1 MSNIIDGI
9 DYGMGYEPTTEYA
22 PNIEWWD
29 KGDNTWSETCWS
41 SQESLA
47 VEIARHGTVY
57 RRPLPI
63 ISQHPGAIPLEPGEE
78 LVEGECYLMRDGRL
92 TGPMPC
98 DGHEAFPFGVDGT
111 PDTWHRDG
119 SCWENALSRNDII
132 ARLPKVENEEPEK
145 QIDRLANFIMA
156 EIPGEPS
163 QSEGAIDTAIRLLKA
178 RQTKMRG
185 KALKRIHPEDSDT
198 QFRLVR
204 AMLID
209 CYQMAWSKHPGTSL
223 IRAAI
228 ETMLP
233 EGVSASDYS
242 ELRRIQEADMAAQPN
257 ATQHENNADGK
268 EPEKAKE
275 EKKMENTNLIDI
287 GAVHYADFHG
297 TPANFRIPIIEAA
310 RIAQL
315 PEVIAEVERQ
325 RAEKEIK
332 VGDWFWAKSGT
343 PDRAHAIG
351 IEKPEVLGQSDKW
364 HKAQDCTKIHDPAF
378 VALLERGA

>member
-9 DYGMGYEPTTEYA
+9 DYGMGYEPTKEYA

-41 SQESLA
+41 NQESLA
-47 VEIARHGTVY
+47 AEIARHGTVY

-78 LVEGECYLMRDGRL
+78 LIEGECYLMRDGRL

-119 SCWENALSRNDII
+119 SCWDNALSRNDII
-132 ARLPKVENEEPEK
+132 ARLPKVEQK
-145 QIDRLANFIMA
+145 
-156 EIPGEPS
+156 G
-163 QSEGAIDTAIRLLKA
+163 
-178 RQTKMRG
+178 
-185 KALKRIHPEDSDT
+185 
-198 QFRLVR
+198 
-204 AMLID
+204 
-209 CYQMAWSKHPGTSL
+209 
-223 IRAAI
+223 
-228 ETMLP
+228 
-233 EGVSASDYS
+233 
-242 ELRRIQEADMAAQPN
+242 
-257 ATQHENNADGK
+257 
-268 EPEKAKE
+268 
-275 EKKMENTNLIDI
+275 EKKMENLIDI

-297 TPANFRIPIIEAA
+297 TPANFRIPIIEAT

-332 VGDWFWAKSGT
+332 VGDWFWTKSGT

-351 IEKPEVLGQSDKW
+351 IEKPEVLGQTDKW
-364 HKAQDCTKIHDPAF
+364 HKVQDCPKITDPAF
-378 VALLERGA
+378 IALLERGA